1 MTTTAD
7 LLIEIG
13 TEELPPKTLNKLS
26 TALTDHLVKSLKEA
40 GISHADVKPYS
51 SPRRL
56 ALLVNDV
63 AEFQADQHVE
73 KRGPAVKAAYD
84 AEGNPSRA
92 AMGFAKSCGVEFD
105 QLQQIETDKGAYL
118 NFSETKQGLAAKA
131 LLPDMLNAAL
141 AALPIAKRMRWGDR
155 DTEFVRPVHWV
166 VFLLGTEVIDTEI
179 LGIKTGRET
188 RGHRFHHPDTVSITK
203 PAEYLGALEAAYVL
217 ADQQKRRETVRQQA
231 EASAK
236 TLGGQAV
243 IEDGLLDEVTNLVE
257 WPMAVDG
264 CFGAEF
270 LEVPQECLIS
280 SMQDHQ
286 KYFPVVD
293 DAGKLMPYFITISNI
308 ESSDV
313 SVVRDGNERVIR
325 PRFSDAAF
333 FWEQDC
339 KKSLESFR
347 EDTKKIVFQQK
358 LGTSFEKTERVAHL
372 AGFIAEQLGEN
383 VEHATRAAKLSKCDL
398 SSDMVLEFSDLQGIM
413 GRYYALNDG
422 EAEEVAYAIEEQY
435 KPGFAGDDIPSYMTG
450 KILSLSDKLDTI
462 LGIYAIGQK
471 PTGTKD
477 PFALRRASLG
487 VLRIIIEGGLA
498 VDLRTLLEVA
508 AKGLADKVDAKNA
521 IDETYQYIMDRLRAY
536 YQDQGV
542 SHDVIDAVSAMQV
555 ESPLDF
561 EQRVKAVST
570 FKTLPEAVPLAAAN
584 KRIANL
590 LKKLEGG
597 TTEATVDSSL
607 FVEPQEQA
615 LYNAVEAQQ
624 SKLQPLLADKDY
636 TQALSSLAAIRPEVD
651 AFFDGV
657 MIMSD
662 DESLKTNR
670 LALLNALRSLFL
682 EVADLSSLQGA

>member
-1 MTTTAD
+1 MTSPTD

-26 TALTDHLVKSLKEA
+26 AALTSHLCKSLKEA
-40 GISHADVKPYS
+40 GIGHGDVASYS

-56 ALLVNDV
+56 AVLINSVD
-63 AEFQADQHVE
+63 AFQADQHVE

-84 AEGNPSRA
+84 AEGNPSKA

-118 NFSETKQGLAAKA
+118 NFSETKAGLAAKE
-131 LLPDMLNAAL
+131 LLPAMLNVAL
-141 AALPIAKRMRWGDR
+141 SELPIAKRMRWGNR

-166 VFLLGTEVIDTEI
+166 VFLLGNEIVDSEV
-179 LGIKTGRET
+179 LGIKTGRT
-188 RGHRFHHPDTVSITK
+188 SRGHRFHHP
-203 PAEYLGALEAAYVL
+203 AEVILNVPSDYVESLKQAYVL
-217 ADQQKRRETVRQQA
+217 VDQQVRKETVRQQA

-236 TLGGQAV
+236 SLGGQAV
-243 IEDGLLDEVTNLVE
+243 IEESLLDEVTNLVE

-293 DAGKLMPYFITISNI
+293 DQGKLMPYFITISNI

-333 FWEQDC
+333 FWKQDC

-358 LGTSFEKTERVAHL
+358 LGTSFEKTERVATL
-372 AGFIAEQLGEN
+372 SGFIAKQLGEN
-383 VEHATRAAKLSKCDL
+383 VEHATRAAQLSKCDL
-398 SSDMVLEFSDLQGIM
+398 SSDMVLEFSDLQGVM

-435 KPGFAGDDIPSYMTG
+435 KPGFAGDDIPAHMTG
-450 KILSLSDKLDTI
+450 KILSLADKLDTI

-487 VLRIIIEGGLA
+487 VLRIIIEGKLS
-498 VDLRTLLEVA
+498 VDLRTLLEQA
-508 AKGLADKVDAKNA
+508 AAGLKDKVDATAA
-521 IDETYQYIMDRLRAY
+521 IDQTYLYIMERLRAY

-542 SHDVIDAVSAMQV
+542 SHDVIDAVAAMQV

-590 LKKLEGG
+590 LKKLDGKTSLSEVNS
-597 TTEATVDSSL
+597 TL
-607 FVEPQEQA
+607 FVEAQEKA
-615 LYNAVEAQQ
+615 LYQAVTQQ
-624 SKLQPLLADKDY
+624 KASLEPLLAQKDY
-636 TQALSSLAAIRPEVD
+636 TKALSALAAIRPEVD
-651 AFFDGV
+651 EFFDGV
-657 MIMSD
+657 MIMTD
-662 DESLKTNR
+662 DESLKQNR
-670 LALLNALRSLFL
+670 LALLSSLRSLFL
-682 EVADLSSLQGA
+682 QVADLSSLQGT

>member
-1 MTTTAD
+1 MTSPTD

-26 TALTDHLVKSLKEA
+26 AALTEHLCNSLKEA
-40 GISHADVKPYS
+40 GIAHGEVKPYS

-56 ALLVNDV
+56 AVLIDSVD
-63 AEFQADQHVE
+63 AFQADQHVE

-84 AEGNPSRA
+84 TEGNPSKA

-105 QLQQIETDKGAYL
+105 QLQQIETDKGTYL
-118 NFSETKQGLAAKA
+118 NFSETKAGLAAKE
-131 LLPDMLNAAL
+131 LLPQMLDAAL
-141 AALPIAKRMRWGDR
+141 SALPIAKRMRWGNR

-166 VFLLGTEVIDTEI
+166 VFLLGDEVVDSEI
-179 LGIKTGRET
+179 LGIKTGRVS
-188 RGHRFHHPDTVSITK
+188 RGHRFHHP
-203 PAEYLGALEAAYVL
+203 AEVTLNTPSDYVESLKQAYVL
-217 ADQQKRRETVRQQA
+217 VDQPLRKETIRQQA
-231 EASAK
+231 QASAK
-236 TLGGQAV
+236 TLGGQVV
-243 IEDGLLDEVTNLVE
+243 IEESLLDEVTNLVE

-293 DAGKLMPYFITISNI
+293 DEGKLMPYFITISNI

-333 FWEQDC
+333 FWKQDC

-358 LGTSFEKTERVAHL
+358 LGTSFEKTERVAAL
-372 AGFIAEQLGEN
+372 SGFIAKQLGEN
-383 VEHATRAAKLSKCDL
+383 VEHATRAAELSKCDL

-435 KPGFAGDDIPSYMTG
+435 KPGFAGDAIPAYMTG
-450 KILSLSDKLDTI
+450 KILSLADKLDTI

-487 VLRIIIEGGLA
+487 VLRIIIEGKLS
-498 VDLRTLLEVA
+498 VDLRTLLEQA
-508 AKGLADKVDAKNA
+508 ATGLSDKVDATPA
-521 IDETYQYIMDRLRAY
+521 IDPTYQYIMERLRAY

-542 SHDVIDAVSAMQV
+542 SHDVIDAVAAMQV

-570 FKTLPEAVPLAAAN
+570 FKSLPEAVPLAAAN

-590 LKKLEGG
+590 LKKLDGKTSVSE
-597 TTEATVDSSL
+597 VDSTL
-607 FVEPQEQA
+607 FVEAQEIA
-615 LYNAVEAQQ
+615 LYDAVTQQ
-624 SKLQPLLADKDY
+624 KANLEPLLAQKDY

-657 MIMSD
+657 MIMAD
-662 DESLKTNR
+662 DEKLKQNR
-670 LALLNALRSLFL
+670 LALLNSLRGLFL
-682 EVADLSSLQGA
+682 QVADLSSLQGA